1 MTEQGK
7 FIRVPE
13 EMWCDDRLTG
23 TEKLVLISLLC
34 HLNHAQRR
42 SWPSQEMIAKEC
54 GITPIWVRKI
64 LKTLEARGYIVS
76 FKEKGRGN
84 QRIYALCPL
93 PPRKKETE
101 TELPITGTECR
112 KEMSSQFTDSDPESG
127 SNENSVSITQDKERG
142 TQFSLT
148 ETQFPLIEAEKP
160 KLSFKKPKLSF
171 PLTETQFPTNRNSVS
186 TNQIKNQINNQ
197 TKNQMKERAREKT
210 PALHSADPW
219 TAAQLEK
226 IRKVVEAPKPG
237 KLPELLAQWRETYG
251 AKTVEWTITRA
262 LRWMQDNGKRYTDM
276 GRFIG
281 NWLARDAEKRPA
293 ARSRQDNGI
302 PDYGDTLPSW
312 EELRGGGR

>member
-13 EMWCDDRLTG
+13 EMWFDDRLTG

-54 GITPIWVRKI
+54 GLSRKWVRVI
-64 LKTLEARGYIVS
+64 LRELEQRGYIDS

-84 QRIYALCPL
+84 QMIYALNPL

-101 TELPITGTECR
+101 TELPVTGTECR

-142 TQFSLT
+142 TQFPLVDT
-148 ETQFPLIEAEKP
+148 EKWELSSEKGELSSQLMGTQFPSKG
-160 KLSFKKPKLSF
+160 
-171 PLTETQFPTNRNSVS
+171 NSVP